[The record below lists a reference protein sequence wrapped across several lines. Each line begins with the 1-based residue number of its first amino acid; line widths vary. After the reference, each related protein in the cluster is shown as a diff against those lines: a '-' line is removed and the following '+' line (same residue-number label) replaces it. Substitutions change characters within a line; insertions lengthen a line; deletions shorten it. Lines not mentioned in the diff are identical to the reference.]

1 MVRSYRGETWVR
13 EIMSDAESDTDTDPE
28 LTVAGRQK
36 GGVPKQST
44 PDIRNSELDTRPFH
58 TRHKY
63 KIGRGANLS
72 GWLKGSSRSAVTVN
86 VNVAVERYR

>member
-1 MVRSYRGETWVR
+1 VKGNRQGGKLLP
-13 EIMSDAESDTDTDPE
+13 DPDPDTDTDSE

-44 PDIRNSELDTRPFH
+44 PDIRSSELDTRPFH

-63 KIGRGANLS
+63 QIGRGANLS

-86 VNVAVERYR
+86 VTVAVERYR